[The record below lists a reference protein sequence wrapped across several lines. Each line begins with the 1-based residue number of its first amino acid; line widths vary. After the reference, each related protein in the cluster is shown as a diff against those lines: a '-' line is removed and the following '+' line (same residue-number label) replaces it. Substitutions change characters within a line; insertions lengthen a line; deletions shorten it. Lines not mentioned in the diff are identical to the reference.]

1 MARNLDN
8 LSGKSFDILV
18 IGGGIHGAV
27 AAWDAALRGL
37 SVALIEKN
45 DFGSVTS
52 QNSLRIIHGGLRYLQ
67 DGNPMRV
74 WKMAHE
80 RSIWMKI
87 APHLVHPLFCI
98 MPTFPK
104 ISRSRIAMGIALAVN
119 DVISIDR
126 NRAMQLEKHI
136 PPGQLISKE
145 ECLHLLKGYD
155 RQDIT
160 GAAVWHDGQIY
171 NSERLLFEFIQSA
184 VSIGTVAHNY
194 VEALKLL
201 IIGNQ
206 VVGIQAMDVFTGEM
220 FEIHSKVVLNC
231 TGAWVSDL
239 LGKEKKKISG
249 GSAYEPSIAMNLV
262 VNGVWPGLA
271 AGLPARAPGK
281 KKSQIFFIV
290 PWRHQ
295 TIIGT
300 WHLPWS
306 GPPEEFQLS
315 KEILKDFLEA
325 VNNAH
330 PLLDLQINDIH
341 HVQLGFLPAYQTPIN
356 KSSVELVRDGK
367 SIDHEKEDGIAGIIS
382 LIGVKYTTAR
392 LVSRE
397 AVDLAV
403 KKAGLQSLP
412 SKTHS
417 TQLIGGKIENFTAFM
432 EHAKKNSPVGF
443 DPKLIEH
450 LVYTYGA
457 NFHGVVQT
465 IMEKAEYL
473 ETLSPDFNVTIGEV
487 VHAVRHEMPLKL
499 ADVVQRRTELGT
511 TSLPSE
517 QVLRRC
523 AEIMGD
529 ELGWDK
535 IRQSREID
543 EVRKSYPLQ
552 TI

>member
-74 WKMAHE
+74 WKMARE

-119 DVISIDR
+119 DAISFDR
-126 NRAMQLEKHI
+126 NRTMQLEKHI
-136 PPGQLISKE
+136 PPGQIISKE
-145 ECLHLLKGYD
+145 DCLQLLKGYD

-184 VSIGTVAHNY
+184 VSIGAVAHNY
-194 VEALKLL
+194 VEAHKLL
-201 IIGNQ
+201 IIGNR
-206 VVGIQAMDVFTGEM
+206 VVGVQATDVFSGEM
-220 FEIHSKVVLNC
+220 FEIHSKVILNC

-239 LGKEKKKISG
+239 LGKENQQISV

-315 KEILKDFLEA
+315 KEILEDFLEA

-330 PLLDLQINDIH
+330 PFLDLQLNDIH

-356 KSSVELVRDGK
+356 KSSVKLVRDGR
-367 SIDHEKEDGIAGIIS
+367 SIDHEKEDGISGIIS

-417 TQLIGGKIENFTAFM
+417 TQLNGGNIDSFTAFM
-432 EHAKKNSPVGF
+432 EHAQKNAPVGF

-450 LVYTYGA
+450 LVHTYGA
-457 NFHGVVQT
+457 NFPGIVQT
-465 IMEKAEYL
+465 IMEQAEYI
-473 ETLSPDFNVTIGEV
+473 ETLSPDFKVTTGEV
-487 VHAVRHEMPLKL
+487 LHAVRHEMALKL

-543 EVRKSYPLQ
+543 EVRKLYPLQ